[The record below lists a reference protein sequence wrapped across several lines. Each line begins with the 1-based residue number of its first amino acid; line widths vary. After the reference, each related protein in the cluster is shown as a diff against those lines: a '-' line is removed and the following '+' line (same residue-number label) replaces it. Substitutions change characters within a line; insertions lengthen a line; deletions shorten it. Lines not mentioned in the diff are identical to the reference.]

1 MPTTTEVR
9 VRYAETDQMGVAYHA
24 NYLIWCEIGRT
35 DFIRKAGMSYA
46 DMERDGLGL
55 AVSDASVRYH
65 ASAKYDDLVIVK
77 TSLTDVKSRAVT
89 FQYTMTRGDT
99 GAKLATAWTTLMA
112 IDATGKLRT
121 MPPQIREL
129 LEHSIG

>member
-46 DMERDGLGL
+46 EMERGGLGL
-55 AVSDASVRYH
+55 AVSDATVRYH
-65 ASAKYDDLVIVK
+65 ASAKYDDLVIVE
-77 TSLTDVKSRAVT
+77 TALTEVRSRAIT
-89 FQYTMTRGDT
+89 FQYTMTRADT
-99 GAKLATAWTTLMA
+99 GVKLATASTTLMA
-112 IDATGKLRT
+112 IDSAGKLRA
-121 MPPQIREL
+121 MPPAIRDF
-129 LEHSIG
+129 LERAIG